1 VTISLDRGDQLP
13 EIVAPPP
20 GPRSRALAEDLARLE
35 APAANTLFRGEPSI
49 VWREALGA
57 NVLDVDGN
65 RYIDLTAGF
74 GVAAVGHRHPTVQR
88 AIESQAGRLVHGM
101 ADVAAHPERIHLAGR
116 LVELAPMAD
125 AQVYFAI
132 SGGDAVEI
140 ALKTAWLST
149 GRSDTVVFDPAYHGT
164 TLGALAATS
173 RPAFREP
180 FRAQLNPHLFRL
192 PYGAP
197 MADLAPAIT
206 EEVAAVLV
214 EPVVGREGIIVPPA
228 GWMAELAA
236 LCSERG
242 ALLIADEIY
251 TGFGRTGYLF
261 ACESSGVEPD
271 LLCCGKALGGGLP
284 IAAVLGRRELF
295 QVWERGGEAIHTAT
309 FMANP
314 IACAAALASLDVI
327 ETEGLVERAREL
339 GRAMEDR
346 TSRWTAAGLVER
358 VAGRGLA
365 WSLELRS
372 TDVAGAL
379 ARAAARRGLLMLS
392 SGRRCQL
399 APPLVI
405 TQTQWGFALDL
416 VEELA
421 GT

>member
-1 VTISLDRGDQLP
+1 MTTTLERGDQLP
-13 EIVAPPP
+13 EILSPPP
-20 GPRSRALAEDLARLE
+20 GPRSRALARDLARLE

-49 VWREALGA
+49 VWSEALGA

-74 GVAAVGHRHPTVQR
+74 GVAAVGHRHPAVQQ

-101 ADVAAHPERIHLAGR
+101 ADVAAHPDRLRLAER
-116 LVELAPMAD
+116 LVEMAPMPD

-140 ALKTAWLST
+140 ALKTAWLAT
-149 GRSDTVVFDPAYHGT
+149 GRSTTVVFDPAYHGT

-180 FRAQLNPHLFRL
+180 FAAHLNPDVVRL

-197 MADLAPAIT
+197 MAQLGPAIP
-206 EEVAAVLV
+206 EGVAAVLV
-214 EPVVGREGIIVPPA
+214 EPVVGREGILLPPDGWLA
-228 GWMAELAA
+228 GLAE

-261 ACESSGVEPD
+261 ACEADGVEPD

-284 IAAVLGRRELF
+284 IAAVLGSKEIFRAWDRD
-295 QVWERGGEAIHTAT
+295 GEALHTAT

-327 ETEGLVERAREL
+327 EADELVGRAREL
-339 GRAMEDR
+339 GQRMQERARRWSAAASVDR
-346 TSRWTAAGLVER
+346 V
-358 VAGRGLA
+358 VGRGLA
-365 WSLELRS
+365 WTVEMQSA
-372 TDVAGAL
+372 DVAGGL
-379 ARAAARRGLLMLS
+379 ARAAASRGLLALS

-405 TQTQWGFALDL
+405 SEPQWEFALDV
-416 VEELA
+416 VEELLEN
-421 GT
+421 